1 MGKHRAP
8 VSPSSAGPAPDG
20 IGTEEG
26 VFDREAAVSLL
37 EDLVAIP
44 SPSRQ
49 EHEAS
54 ACLVDWLG
62 SHGFDACLDDVG
74 NAVGQ
79 RGDGP
84 REVLLLG
91 HIDTFPG
98 ELPVRRD
105 GEWLYGR
112 GTVDAKGSLC
122 AFAFAAAAVDVPK
135 GWRVV
140 VVGAV
145 EEEVPA
151 SRGARHRTSL
161 AGRPDCCV
169 IGEPS
174 GWDRITLGYKGVLQA
189 RVKLRLPCSHSAGQ
203 GKLPA
208 ETAVDCWNAM
218 VDYCQSVNAER
229 DKEFQRLS
237 PYLRRI
243 TTTDDGAYGNA
254 ELEVGFRLP
263 LDITTKDLE
272 PVLMDILASATGGQ
286 YELAIANREEA
297 FRGEKN
303 SPLVRAFLA
312 AIRERQAR
320 PRFVLK
326 TGTTDMN
333 VVGPVWGCPIVA
345 YGPGDSALDHTPDE
359 RIHLGEYWQSIEVLE
374 SMLSML
380 MAS

>member
-1 MGKHRAP
+1 MSENIGVKER
-8 VSPSSAGPAPDG
+8 VS
-20 IGTEEG
+20 
-26 VFDREAAVSLL
+26 DREAAVSLL
-37 EDLVAIP
+37 ENLLAIP

-49 EHEAS
+49 EHQA
-54 ACLVDWLG
+54 AAYLVDWLG
-62 SHGFDACLDDVG
+62 RHGFDAYLDDVG

-98 ELPVRRD
+98 ELPVYHE

-112 GTVDAKGSLC
+112 GTVDAKGPLC
-122 AFAFAAAAVDVPK
+122 AFVSAAAAVDVTR

-140 VVGAV
+140 VVAAV
-145 EEEVPA
+145 EEEAPT

-161 AGRPDCCV
+161 DGRPEYCV

-174 GWDRITLGYKGVLQA
+174 GWDRITLGYKGVLLAKA
-189 RVKLRLPCSHSAGQ
+189 RLRLPFSHSAGRDR
-203 GKLPA
+203 LPA
-208 ETAVDCWNAM
+208 EAAVECWNAM
-218 VDYCQSVNAER
+218 VDYCRRVNAER

-237 PYLRRI
+237 PFLRHI
-243 TTTDDGAYGNA
+243 TTTDDGAYGTA
-254 ELEVGFRLP
+254 ELVVGFRLP
-263 LDITTKDLE
+263 LDITGQDIE
-272 PVLMDILASATGGQ
+272 PALKNILASATMGQ
-286 YELAIANREEA
+286 YKWEVASREEA
-297 FRGEKN
+297 FMGEKN

-312 AIRERQAR
+312 AIREQQAR

-345 YGPGDSALDHTPDE
+345 YGPGDSTLDHTPDE
-359 RIHLGEYWQSIEVLE
+359 RIHLGEYWQSIEVLK
-374 SMLSML
+374 SALSTL
-380 MAS
+380 MAPETPSNADE